1 MNVNDMLTVLIPI
14 SSSLLSLIFAITS
27 LILFI
32 KEFKKSA
39 DSLHKITLK
48 KYLYNKKIK
57 VNKYNEDELAE
68 IISNDIKLEKFQ
80 SENIDKQRDN

>member
-1 MNVNDMLTVLIPI
+1 MLTVLIPI